1 MLVKVDA
8 ANTETFPGRRNF
20 SMHYEFFHAHFE
32 TINKKIEAGKRTKK
46 GTYITK
52 FGSVNPQIL
61 SLVEGRS
68 DKDANPD
75 MGNLDMD
82 KNGKLELDKLVNL
95 AKSTYQ
101 NLFESRKLGVNSLKI
116 SIGDT
121 ERWTF
126 GKAALVVSSTSGYV
140 RSELMKSMI
149 STDINQSLSLKKPN
163 DSLLTPHGHTK
174 PWEIALTFFAASSFL
189 DNIYPLVAGGGYWE
203 IYARNK
209 ENILHHVLKLQDGE
223 YITRNTLLDS
233 ETAGKIANNERRDE
247 IPEEIMGLYKTKLLK
262 EALKIGNE

>member
-1 MLVKVDA
+1 
-8 ANTETFPGRRNF
+8 
-20 SMHYEFFHAHFE
+20 
-32 TINKKIEAGKRTKK
+32 
-46 GTYITK
+46 
-52 FGSVNPQIL
+52 
-61 SLVEGRS
+61 
-68 DKDANPD
+68 
-75 MGNLDMD
+75 
-82 KNGKLELDKLVNL
+82 
-95 AKSTYQ
+95 
-101 NLFESRKLGVNSLKI
+101 
-116 SIGDT
+116 
-121 ERWTF
+121 
-126 GKAALVVSSTSGYV
+126 
-140 RSELMKSMI
+140 MKSMI

-223 YITRNTLLDS
+223 YVTRNTLLDS

-247 IPEEIMGLYKTKLLK
+247 IPEEIRGLYKTKLLK

>member
-1 MLVKVDA
+1 VII
-8 ANTETFPGRRNF
+8 E
-20 SMHYEFFHAHFE
+20 
-32 TINKKIEAGKRTKK
+32 KKIEAGKRTKK
-46 GTYITK
+46 GLYRTK

-68 DKDANPD
+68 DNNSSD
-75 MGNLDMD
+75 MGGLDID
-82 KNGKLELDKLVNL
+82 KNGKLELDKLINL

-101 NLFESRKLGVNSLKI
+101 DLFESRKLGVNSLKI

-126 GKAALVVSSTSGYV
+126 GKAALVVSSTSSYV

-149 STDINQSLSLKKPN
+149 SVDINQSLSLKKPN

-203 IYARNK
+203 IYAKNK
-209 ENILHHVLKLQDGE
+209 ENILHHVLKLQNGE
-223 YITRNTLLDS
+223 YITRNSLLNPEAS
-233 ETAGKIANNERRDE
+233 GLIANNEE
-247 IPEEIMGLYKTKLLK
+247 SEKIPQEIMSLYKTKPLR
-262 EALKIGNE
+262 EALNIENQ